1 LVEKAVCAMHA
12 NTDVLALPFDCLQ
25 RSLALAEPQS
35 FCLYVLG
42 HLLDKSSLRPPLSH
56 RPLLW

>member
-1 LVEKAVCAMHA
+1 MHA
-12 NTDVLALPFDCLQ
+12 NTDVLALPFDCPQ

-35 FCLYVLG
+35 FCLHVLD